1 MEDKFRYRYYNN
13 DEVYNIIRRSLKNK
27 PHSSISHD
35 ELLKTAKEFGL
46 NEHDIEHAIN
56 IEESFHDEE
65 KLKSE
70 WIKKEKS
77 EFKGHFGSFAIMMVV
92 LFFINAI
99 TGGAWWFQ
107 WALLGWGIGVAFHFK
122 GAYFPTEDE
131 IEKGVRK
138 LKKKK
143 GIST

>member
-1 MEDKFRYRYYNN
+1 MDNEK
-13 DEVYNIIRRSLKNK
+13 NIKDDASIDLREIRRGKVTLNDNIKRKLEDILNNSNN
-27 PHSSISHD
+27 
-35 ELLKTAKEFGL
+35 AK
-46 NEHDIEHAIN
+46 AIQER
-56 IEESFHDEE
+56 IITVRDGRYVIPI
-65 KLKSE
+65 KSD
-70 WIKKEKS
+70 
-77 EFKGHFGSFAIMMVV
+77 FKGHFGSFVIMMVV
-92 LFFINAI
+92 MFFINAI

-138 LKKKK
+138 LKKKR